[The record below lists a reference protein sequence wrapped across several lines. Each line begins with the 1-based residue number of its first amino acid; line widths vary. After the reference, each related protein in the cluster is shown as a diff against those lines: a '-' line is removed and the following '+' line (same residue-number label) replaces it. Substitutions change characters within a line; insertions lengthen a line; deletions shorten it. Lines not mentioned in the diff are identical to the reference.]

1 MITRRS
7 FLGSLSAV
15 SAGLAVADALPLA
28 AFAKSPASSDVTK
41 YVKIA
46 IGTGGHGHTY
56 PGATMPWGAVQLS
69 PDTGVKGW
77 DHCSGYHW
85 DDKTILGFS
94 HTHLSGTGAAD
105 LLDFL
110 VVPRVGAVKLAPS
123 EYQQSFS
130 HDEEVSRPGY
140 YSVKL
145 KDSGIFTELSATERC
160 GVHRYTFP
168 ESKSA
173 TIMLDMTHLIEGN
186 PQKVNWAKVKVEG
199 RRMLTGGRSTQ
210 LWSPGREIY
219 FAMEFSRP
227 ADSIQI
233 FADDKLVQGETSNE
247 PRLKVVAHF
256 HTTAGEKILVKTG
269 ISGISTEGALANLK
283 AEVPHWDFD
292 AVQHKAH
299 QAWQQALGA
308 IQVETENTRHK
319 EIFYTGLYHT
329 MLAPTLFDDVTGK
342 YAGMDGKV
350 HDLPAGLH
358 NYSTFSLWDTYRA
371 LHPLYTL
378 IAPEKVPDLVNCL
391 IREAEQSPG
400 GVPIWPLQ
408 QKETFCMVGY
418 HSAPVVAEALVK
430 GFQGIDAKA
439 AYKVFRKRAMVDDYR
454 GLGAYRK
461 YGYIPCDVEE
471 ENASKTMDYAY
482 DDSAVAA
489 IAKAAGEQ
497 QESEQLHKRS
507 KNYRNLY
514 DKETGFIRP
523 KYTDG
528 RWAGPFAPNAISVSR
543 KWRDYTESN
552 AWVTTFSVQH
562 DPNGLAELMGGKQ
575 ALEKKLDDLFSA
587 DSTQPPDMPPD
598 VAGLVGQ
605 YAHGNEPSHH
615 IVYLYNYAGVPEKAQ
630 KRLRSLMET
639 MYDNKPNGMQG
650 NEDCGQMSAWYVLS
664 ALGIYPVDPVSATW
678 DVGTPLFDRAT
689 LEVGNGKTLTIETKR
704 SSADAAIVKSIT
716 FNGEKHEGLTFE
728 HAALAKGGKIVFE
741 MA

>member
-15 SAGLAVADALPLA
+15 SAGLAVADALPLK
-28 AFAKSPASSDVTK
+28 AFAKSASSSDVTR

-56 PGATMPWGAVQLS
+56 PGASMPWGAVQLS

-77 DHCSGYHW
+77 DHCSGYHY

-94 HTHLSGTGAAD
+94 HTHLSGTGASD
-105 LLDFL
+105 MLDFL
-110 VVPRVGAVKLAPS
+110 VVPHVGPVKLAAS
-123 EYQQSFS
+123 DYQQAFS
-130 HDEEVSRPGY
+130 HDDEVARPGY

-145 KDSGIFTELSATERC
+145 KDSGILAELTATERC

-168 ESKSA
+168 QSDSA
-173 TIMLDMTHLIEGN
+173 TLMLDMTHLIDGD
-186 PQKVNWAKVKVEG
+186 PTKINWARLKVEG
-199 RRMLTGGRSTQ
+199 RRTLTGGRSTQ

-219 FAMEFSRP
+219 FAMQFSRP
-227 ADSIQI
+227 ADAVQI
-233 FADDKLVQGETSNE
+233 FVDDKPVAGDTSSQ
-247 PRLKVVAHF
+247 PRIKCVARF
-256 HTTAGEKILVKTG
+256 KTRAGEKILVKTG
-269 ISGISTEGALANLK
+269 ISGISTEGAMANLN
-283 AEVPHWDFD
+283 AEVPGWDFD

-299 QAWQQALGA
+299 QAWEQALGA
-308 IQVETENTRHK
+308 IQVESSNTRHK
-319 EIFYTGLYHT
+319 EIFYTALYHT

-350 HDLPAGLH
+350 HDLPAGMR

-378 IAPEKVPDLVNCL
+378 IAPQKVPDLVNCL
-391 IREAEQSPG
+391 IREGEQSPG

-439 AYKVFRKRAMVDDYR
+439 AYKIFRKRAMEDDYR
-454 GLGAYRK
+454 GLGGYRK
-461 YGYIPCDVEE
+461 FGYVPCDVSD

-482 DDSAVAA
+482 DDAAVAA
-489 IAKAAGEQ
+489 IAKAAGET
-497 QESEQLHKRS
+497 QESEMLLKRS
-507 KNYRNLY
+507 RNYKNLY
-514 DKETGFIRP
+514 DKESGFIRP
-523 KYTDG
+523 RYSDG
-528 RWAGPFAPNAISVSR
+528 RWAGPFAPNAINVSR

-562 DPNGLAELMGGKQ
+562 DPEGLAEMLGGKK

-587 DSTQPPDMPPD
+587 DPTQPADMPPD

-615 IVYLYNYAGVPEKAQ
+615 IAYLYNYAGTPEKAQ

-639 MYDNKPNGMQG
+639 MYDNQPNGMQG
-650 NEDCGQMSAWYVLS
+650 NEDCGQMSAWFILS
-664 ALGIYPVDPVSATW
+664 ALGIYPVDPVKAKW
-678 DVGTPLFDRAT
+678 DIGTPIFDKAT
-689 LEVGNGKTLTIETKR
+689 IHVGEGKTLTIEAKR
-704 SSADAAIVKSIT
+704 KSAEDALVKQVH
-716 FNGEKHEGLTFE
+716 FNGNKHEELTFD
-728 HAALAKGGKIVFE
+728 HAELAKGGKIVFE